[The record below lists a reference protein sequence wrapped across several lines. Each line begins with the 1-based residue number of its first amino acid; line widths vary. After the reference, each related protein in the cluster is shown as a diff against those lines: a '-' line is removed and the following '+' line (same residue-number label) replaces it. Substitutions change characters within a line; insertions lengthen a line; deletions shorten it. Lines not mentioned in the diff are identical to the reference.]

1 LALAHSVGS
10 AVEQAYQRS
19 DLLDQRRR
27 LMADWAEYCAST
39 PARDG
44 DLAVQIWH

>member
-27 LMADWAEYCAST
+27 LMADWAAYCAST
-39 PARDG
+39 PVEGG
-44 DLAVQIWH
+44 DLAVRIRR